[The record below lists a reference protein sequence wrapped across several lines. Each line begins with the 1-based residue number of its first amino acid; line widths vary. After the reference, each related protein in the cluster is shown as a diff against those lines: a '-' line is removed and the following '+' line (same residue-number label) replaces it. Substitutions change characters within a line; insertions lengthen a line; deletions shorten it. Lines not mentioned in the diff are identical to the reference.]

1 MKKTKLKWMV
11 YKAADCISIMNADDK
26 RRLMMEMARHGCISL
41 NDSENLD
48 RVTEKAKKI
57 ADG

>member
-1 MKKTKLKWMV
+1 MKKTKLKLMTH
-11 YKAADCISIMNADDK
+11 KAADCISIMNADDK
-26 RRLMMEMARHGCISL
+26 RRLMMEMERYGCISV

-57 ADG
+57 VDG